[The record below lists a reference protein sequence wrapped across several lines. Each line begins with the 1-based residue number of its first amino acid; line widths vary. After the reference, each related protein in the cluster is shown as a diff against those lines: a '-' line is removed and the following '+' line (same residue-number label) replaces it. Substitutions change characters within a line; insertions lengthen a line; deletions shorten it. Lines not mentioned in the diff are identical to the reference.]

1 MEFVV
6 VASGCR
12 AGFGDRFGLESCLEL
27 RLDVDCECRFDVGFD
42 FGFDVGFESGLASR
56 RPAAGSHA
64 PEIFAT
70 AHQSTL
76 AAERALTHS
85 NESAA
90 ARR

>member
-27 RLDVDCECRFDVGFD
+27 RLDVDCECR
-42 FGFDVGFESGLASR
+42 FDVGFESGLASR

>member
-27 RLDVDCECRFDVGFD
+27 RLDVDCECRFD

>member
-27 RLDVDCECRFDVGFD
+27 RLDVDCECRFD

-64 PEIFAT
+64 LEIFAT